1 MKNEVLTACELSNV
15 RETFGDFIYNRQ
27 INLQE
32 LVKVKAAC
40 KTQDEST
47 FKPKINSRSVQLA
60 Q

>member
-47 FKPKINSRSVQLA
+47 FKP
-60 Q
+60 